1 MQLID
6 TIAEAQRSLAD
17 ALPVLVMTSDPNGVV
32 NFFNRAWFEY
42 TGQPRFECDVTEE
55 WRKYIHPQ
63 DAPEVGA
70 AWYAAMESGSDV
82 EIEYRIRHAAS
93 GEWRWFSAHAR
104 ALRDASGKIVQW
116 IGTAMEIHAARQ
128 AKEALETLYRQQH
141 QVAESFQQAALPR
154 RLPSLIDG
162 MRFDAVY
169 KPSSKGLLVGGDWY
183 DAFMLPSGAI
193 AFGVGDVTGHGLEAA
208 VLMSKLRQ
216 SFRAVTIRAAQFQN
230 SDTGSIISSVEEMML
245 MENSDLI
252 ASVFFG
258 IVDPERRALGFS
270 NAGHPPPMLRRRD
283 GSIEELSTGDAL
295 LGLSAG
301 VRRTSASLALDE
313 ATMLVCYTDGL
324 IEASHSLFEGET
336 RLREAVKA
344 LPIARTA
351 APASTLLNGVVRAEA
366 ADDIAVFTIVF
377 T

>member
-1 MQLID
+1 
-6 TIAEAQRSLAD
+6 
-17 ALPVLVMTSDPNGVV
+17 
-32 NFFNRAWFEY
+32 
-42 TGQPRFECDVTEE
+42 
-55 WRKYIHPQ
+55 
-63 DAPEVGA
+63 
-70 AWYAAMESGSDV
+70 
-82 EIEYRIRHAAS
+82 
-93 GEWRWFSAHAR
+93 
-104 ALRDASGKIVQW
+104 
-116 IGTAMEIHAARQ
+116 
-128 AKEALETLYRQQH
+128 
-141 QVAESFQQAALPR
+141 
-154 RLPSLIDG
+154 
-162 MRFDAVY
+162 
-169 KPSSKGLLVGGDWY
+169 
-183 DAFMLPSGAI
+183 
-193 AFGVGDVTGHGLEAA
+193 
-208 VLMSKLRQ
+208 
-216 SFRAVTIRAAQFQN
+216 
-230 SDTGSIISSVEEMML
+230 

-324 IEASHSLFEGET
+324 IEASRSLFEGET